1 MNRSSLTYYLVISL
15 LIVPVAQVFVPAQT
29 RRPPAGGR
37 LAIVVDE
44 RLAALRD
51 APNLSARLVQ
61 RLSRGRIVAIRGATQ
76 PKMGVVFYKV
86 NVTRRTKGWIQ
97 AEALMIPS
105 RPGDDRSF
113 QRLIMA
119 SNGFDRIV
127 RARIFLNHF
136 PHSPLRPAVLLAL
149 AQASEVAAERLSNE
163 ARRRLDPSETS
174 ATGAKEF
181 SYFLNYS
188 GLDRYNRQGI
198 RFLFDSAEKR
208 LLYDGAAWR
217 ELLQRYPHSPEA
229 AEAQERWERR
239 RPRLQ

>member
-15 LIVPVAQVFVPAQT
+15 LIVHLAQIIVPAQK

-37 LAIVVDE
+37 LAVVVDE
-44 RLAALRD
+44 RLAVLRD
-51 APNLSARLVQ
+51 APNLSAQLVQ
-61 RLSRGRIVAIRGATQ
+61 RLSRGRIVAIRGASK
-76 PKMGVVFYKV
+76 PNMGVVFYKV

-105 RPGDDRSF
+105 RRGDDMSF

-119 SNGFDRIV
+119 SNGFDRIA

-136 PHSPLRPAVLLAL
+136 PHSPLRPAVLSVL
-149 AQASEVAAERLSNE
+149 AQAGEVAAERLSKE
-163 ARRRLDPSETS
+163 ARRRLDPNETA

-198 RFLFDSAEKR
+198 RFLFDSTEKR
-208 LLYDGAAWR
+208 FLYDGAAWR
-217 ELLQRYPHSPEA
+217 ELLHRYPHSPEA
-229 AEAQERWERR
+229 AEAQKRWERR
-239 RPRLQ
+239 RPGL